1 MKTTHISRVI
11 IISLL
16 IGIVST
22 LTTYAASPAA
32 VSAKNIRQ
40 KFVEAVMT
48 PDEMS
53 NVPSSGEVEVLFRI
67 TDDGS
72 VDIKKVQATSEAVS
86 DYVKEKIAN
95 VKCQDFLHPYNQ
107 YYKVKFRFTQN

>member
-11 IISLL
+11 IIALL

-40 KFVEAVMT
+40 KFVQAVMT
-48 PDEMS
+48 EEDKF
-53 NVPSSGEVEVLFRI
+53 NVPTGEVEVLFNI
-67 TDDGS
+67 TDEGD
-72 VDIKKVQATSEAVS
+72 VDIKKIEATNEAVA
-86 DYVKEKIAN
+86 DYVKEKIAS
-95 VKCQDFLHPYNQ
+95 VKCQDFVHPYNQ